1 MPTTTMT
8 RAAITLLLIL
18 GSGSAF
24 TTQLLTRKNAPSTN
38 NFRQSSDTR
47 REMMSFLDSLN
58 IMMEDDNSHHV
69 SSSSSLV
76 ESVGAIVS
84 RLAQRGGPPFMA
96 LAVSISDVVPLLP
109 TQPISVIAGAL
120 FGFPTALIA
129 VVIGQT
135 VATTFALLVG
145 RQILSQKP
153 EWMERFGGNSPKMQK
168 ALVDLGLNSDDPMT
182 VFRTIFVAR
191 QSPVLPFSLGNYL
204 VGAATTAPLLPT
216 VCGTVLGCLPL
227 NCVWVGA
234 GAGGMTA
241 LDAMSK
247 SGNSQVLEGL
257 ELVGALATFLVIAS
271 IGKVI
276 WNLWKEDDGMIS
288 S

>member
-1 MPTTTMT
+1 MT
-8 RAAITLLLIL
+8 RTAITLLLIL
-18 GSGSAF
+18 GSSSAF
-24 TTQLLTRKNAPSTN
+24 TTQQLATIKNAPFTTN
-38 NFRQSSDTR
+38 VIQSSDTR
-47 REMMSFLDSLN
+47 REMMPFLDSLS
-58 IMMEDDNSHHV
+58 DNSHQV
-69 SSSSSLV
+69 ASSSSSLA
-76 ESVGAIVS
+76 ESVGATVS
-84 RLAQRGGPPFMA
+84 SLAQKGGPPFMA
-96 LAVSISDVVPLLP
+96 LAVSISDSIPLLP

-135 VATTFALLVG
+135 VATIFALLVG
-145 RQILSQKP
+145 RQILSEKP
-153 EWMERFGGNSPKMQK
+153 EWMDRFGGNSPKMQK
-168 ALVDLGLNSDDPMT
+168 ALVDLGLNSDDAMT

-257 ELVGALATFLVIAS
+257 ELVGALATFLVIGS

-276 WNLWKEDDGMIS
+276 WNLWNEDDGMIS